1 MNLNKKHISLIV
13 ITTITTVLYLTII
26 NVQPVEAEDIITI
39 QTTSTEATTE
49 VTETLTEDIVETTIE
64 TTTPSF
70 IMYSGYVGNPT
81 VTPTPTATPVPTA
94 APTLAPVIVEQPVET
109 TVAQP
114 TEIQPTETTIATT
127 GCLTRRGGV
136 YNGPSGRETYYN
148 LNMSGIVQIMRDLG
162 YSEEDYPYW
171 VREDGC
177 KMFGDYIMVAANLS
191 IRPRGTILETSLGTA
206 IVCDTGTFIY
216 TYPNGIDIATNW

>member
-1 MNLNKKHISLIV
+1 MNLNIKHISLIV
-13 ITTITTVLYLTII
+13 ITIIATVLYLTII
-26 NVQPVEAEDIITI
+26 DVQPVEAEDIITI
-39 QTTSTEATTE
+39 ETTSTEATTE
-49 VTETLTEDIVETTIE
+49 VTETLTENIVETTIE

-81 VTPTPTATPVPTA
+81 VTPTATPVPT
-94 APTLAPVIVEQPVET
+94 LAPIIVEQPVET
-109 TVAQP
+109 TVA
-114 TEIQPTETTIATT
+114 QPTETTIATT

-162 YSEEDYPYW
+162 YSEEEYPYW

-191 IRPRGTILETSLGTA
+191 TRPRGTILETSLGTA

-216 TYPNGIDIATNW
+216 SYPNGIDIATNW

>member
-81 VTPTPTATPVPTA
+81 VTLTPTATPVPTV
-94 APTLAPVIVEQPVET
+94 APTLAPIIVEQPVET

-114 TEIQPTETTIATT
+114 TETTATS
-127 GCLTRRGGV
+127 CLTRRGGV

-177 KMFGDYIMVAANLS
+177 KMFGNYIMVAANLS